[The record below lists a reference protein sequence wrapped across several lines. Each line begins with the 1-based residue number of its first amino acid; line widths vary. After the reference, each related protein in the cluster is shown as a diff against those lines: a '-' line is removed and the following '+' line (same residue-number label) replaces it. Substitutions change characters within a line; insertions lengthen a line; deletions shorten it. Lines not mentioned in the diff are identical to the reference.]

1 MTTQALRQ
9 QLAHLA
15 DMQAALDALKLELNT
30 QLKESQKCTT
40 ALEIQTGTWPHS
52 GLLQVS

>member
-15 DMQAALDALKLELNT
+15 DMQAALDALKIELNT
-30 QLKESQKCTT
+30 QLRNSQQCTD
-40 ALEIQTGTWPHS
+40 ALETQTGTWPHS